1 MSKIKLFKILFCLS
15 FINSFNGYT
24 QNTIGV
30 LTNTQDSFN
39 GYTLFTS
46 QKETYLINN
55 CGEVINQW
63 SSDFVPGNSVYLL
76 ENGNLLRACKIENLD
91 VDLPGAGGRVEL
103 YNWEGTLLWG
113 YNYSTSQVRQH
124 HDIYPMPNGNV
135 LILAATVMT
144 NSEAVQAGRN
154 PANLPQSRLFNEQ
167 IIEIEP
173 TGTTTANIVWEWN
186 IKDHLIQDFDNT
198 KDNFG
203 IIEDHPE
210 LLDIN
215 YLGGSEG
222 NSNWLHINSMQYDE
236 TLNQIVLS
244 SRLLDEIY
252 IIDHSTTTVEAAS
265 HSGGTYGKGGDLL
278 YRWGNPQAYGQGI
291 PTDHQ
296 IYGQHYPHYIP
307 SGSPNAG
314 KLIVFNNGNG
324 RIPEFSEVFILTPPT
339 IAPGEYSYT
348 ANTAYGPTNPDY
360 IYKDPID
367 ETNFYSF
374 FLSGAQELPNGNILI
389 CSGANGYFFEIDENN
404 NKVWE
409 YVSPI
414 SAGNILTQGVDPV
427 PVNSVFRAIRYASDY
442 EGFSGRDLTPG
453 LPIEL
458 MPDLSNCTVLSV
470 EENELSSIKIY
481 PNPTKDIINI
491 KSKTLIDKIEIYN
504 VLGGLVLNKYNSKN
518 VDLRN
523 IPSGLY
529 MLKIHVSNTI
539 LSKKIMKQ

>member
-1 MSKIKLFKILFCLS
+1 MLKIKPFRILFYLS
-15 FINSFNGYT
+15 FIYSFNGYT

-113 YNYSTSQVRQH
+113 YDYSTSQVRQH
-124 HDIYPMPNGNV
+124 HDVYPMPNGNV

-144 NSEAVQAGRN
+144 SSEAIQAGRD
-154 PANLPQSRLFNEQ
+154 PINLTESTLFNEQ
-167 IIEIEP
+167 IIEVQP

-186 IKDHLIQDFDNT
+186 INDHLIQDFDNT

-203 IIEDHPE
+203 VIEEHPE

-215 YLGGSEG
+215 FLGVSEG
-222 NSNWLHINSMQYDE
+222 KSNWLHVNSMQYDE
-236 TLNQIVLS
+236 TLDQIVLS
-244 SRLLDEIY
+244 TRILSEIY
-252 IIDHSTTTVEAAS
+252 IIDHSTTTTEAAS
-265 HSGGTYGKGGDLL
+265 HTGGTYGKGGDIL
-278 YRWGNPQAYGQGI
+278 YRWGNPQAYKQG
-291 PTDHQ
+291 TSNDQ
-296 IYGQHYPHYIP
+296 QLFGQHYPHYIP

-314 KLIVFNNGNG
+314 KLIVFNNGNP
-324 RIPEFSEVFILTPPT
+324 RVPQFSEIFILTPPT
-339 IAPGEYSYT
+339 TALGEYSYI
-348 ANTAYGPTNPDY
+348 ANTAYGPTIPDY

-409 YVSPI
+409 YVNPI
-414 SAGNILTQGVDPV
+414 SAGNILTQGVNPV
-427 PVNSVFRAIRYASDY
+427 PVNSIFRAIRYATDY
-442 EGFSGRDLTPG
+442 AAFTGKDVTPG
-453 LPIEL
+453 NPIEL
-458 MPDLSNCTVLSV
+458 NPDLSNCTVLEI
-470 EENELSSIKIY
+470 EENELSNVRIF
-481 PNPTKDIINI
+481 PNPTSEILTIQ
-491 KSKTLIDKIEIYN
+491 TEQFIDRIEIYN
-504 VLGGLVLNKYNSKN
+504 ALGNLILNKSNSKN
-518 VDLRN
+518 INLKN
-523 IPSGLY
+523 ISSGLY
-529 MLKIHVSNTI
+529 IIKIHSEETYF
-539 LSKKIMKQ
+539 SKKIIKQ